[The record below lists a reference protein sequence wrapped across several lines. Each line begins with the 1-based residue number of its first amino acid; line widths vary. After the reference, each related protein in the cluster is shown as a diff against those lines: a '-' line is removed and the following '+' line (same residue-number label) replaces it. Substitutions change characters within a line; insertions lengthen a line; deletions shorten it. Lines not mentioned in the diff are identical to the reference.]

1 MSVSPWVLA
10 FVGLAVLNFV
20 SVFAAVATMKWLDS
34 RKKRQFAEM
43 VINEL
48 GERIS
53 TEVNFQDIVSR
64 FDQERK
70 DGKDE

>member
-1 MSVSPWVLA
+1 MSVGLWVLA
-10 FVGLAVLNFV
+10 FVGLAVLNFI
-20 SVFAAVATMKWLDS
+20 SVFMAVATMKWLDS

-43 VINEL
+43 VITEL

-64 FDQERK
+64 FEQGEK
-70 DGKDE
+70 NGKDE